1 MISLKNDTLKYNE
14 VNQYV
19 PLLEKTKHS
28 FIDRVI
34 VWHAYCQ
41 YQYWTTIKFIQ
52 CIYKTIIRI
61 RDYTQSDY
69 KHVQTCKISQNH
81 TSFKTTYI
89 FATDNAT
96 KQ

>member
-19 PLLEKTKHS
+19 PLLEKTQHS

-52 CIYKTIIRI
+52 CIYKTMIIS
-61 RDYTQSDY
+61 RDYIQSDY
-69 KHVQTCKISQNH
+69 EHV
-81 TSFKTTYI
+81 
-89 FATDNAT
+89 
-96 KQ
+96 